1 MRYRKG
7 DLVRVVGD
15 VFAVSPVNPPA
26 LSRGTLATLI
36 QLDKGDIC
44 IVDSSYETGGAS
56 SQWSRSRGQTMC
68 VVLALRAGVQCVLS
82 EVQLEPV
89 GKNDDTQTD

>member
-15 VFAVSPVNPPA
+15 VFAVNSVNSPGAPWG
-26 LSRGTLATLI
+26 SLAPLI

-56 SQWSRSRGQTMC
+56 SQWSRRQGQTMC

-89 GKNDDTQTD
+89 GKNDDTQAD

>member
-7 DLVRVVGD
+7 DLVRVIGN
-15 VFAVSPVNPPA
+15 VFAVNPVNRMGGPLVP
-26 LSRGTLATLI
+26 LI

-56 SQWSRSRGQTMC
+56 SQWSRRQGQTMC
-68 VVLALRAGVQCVLS
+68 VVLALRVGVQCVIA
-82 EVQLEPV
+82 EAQLEPV
-89 GKNDDTQTD
+89 GKNDDTQAD

>member
-15 VFAVSPVNPPA
+15 AFAVNPVNSPGAPW
-26 LSRGTLATLI
+26 GTLASLI

-56 SQWSRSRGQTMC
+56 SQWSRSKGQTMC

-89 GKNDDTQTD
+89 GKNDDTQAD

>member
-1 MRYRKG
+1 VRYRKG

-15 VFAVSPVNPPA
+15 VFAVNSVNSPGAPWG
-26 LSRGTLATLI
+26 SLASLI

-44 IVDSSYETGGAS
+44 IVDS
-56 SQWSRSRGQTMC
+56 SRGQTMC

-89 GKNDDTQTD
+89 GKNDESR